1 MRTFLI
7 FLFAGLLSTNA
18 ATAQR
23 SAVYIKNGIAI
34 NGYDAVAYFTA
45 GKPVKGDKQF
55 THEWNN
61 ATWHFSS
68 KANLDSFIVA
78 PSKYAPQY
86 GGYCAFG
93 IADGHKAPTEPD
105 AWSIV
110 DGKLYF
116 NYNKQVLGMW
126 KQKQATYIDSA
137 EKNWPLLKDKE

>member
-1 MRTFLI
+1 MRTFLF
-7 FLFAGLLSTNA
+7 FLACILITNA

-23 SAVYIKNGIAI
+23 SPVFIKNGIAI

-55 THEWNN
+55 VHEWNN

-68 KANLDSFIVA
+68 KANLDSFMVA

-126 KQKQATYIDSA
+126 KQKQAVYIDSA